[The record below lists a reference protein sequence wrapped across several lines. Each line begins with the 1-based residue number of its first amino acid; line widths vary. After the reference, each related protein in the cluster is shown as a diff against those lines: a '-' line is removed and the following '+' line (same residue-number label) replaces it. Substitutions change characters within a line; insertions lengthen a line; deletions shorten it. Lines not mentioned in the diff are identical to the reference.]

1 MVMWTIEET
10 NCNSSAEKQM
20 LIHKRYRVSQGRDKE
35 QNRDNEKLIRA
46 SRSQTK
52 PTIPLL

>member
-20 LIHKRYRVSQGRDKE
+20 LIHKRYRVTQGRDKG
-35 QNRDNEKLIRA
+35 QNRDNEKLIRVSW
-46 SRSQTK
+46 SRTK